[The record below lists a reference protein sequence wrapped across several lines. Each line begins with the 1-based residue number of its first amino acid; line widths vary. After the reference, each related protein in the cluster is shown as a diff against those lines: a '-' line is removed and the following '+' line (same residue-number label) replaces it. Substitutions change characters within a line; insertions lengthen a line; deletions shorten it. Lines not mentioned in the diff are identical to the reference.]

1 MLLIKNYIYA
11 ISDDG
16 NAYCNHIID
25 EINGKHSSVIPIQN
39 VGQYSYFII
48 GMINSNNA
56 LSLYFY
62 ETLVD
67 GECLAS
73 YTFTKEYDIY
83 ISSKSLS
90 CHYYTNLVCFY
101 ESISNELVSSIF
113 NVDIYAT
120 NKIEFNSSY
129 PKENGGAKI
138 VKSIYSSYLNKYLVC
153 YINNEN
159 NCDCIIYDI
168 NREIIYY

>member
-1 MLLIKNYIYA
+1 MFFNIFILLILTIKIKTFSFFKTIPLLNNKYFIITPDNLIFFNNNYNTNDIKVYFNNEQKTESEDEYEKISYGRFNAETQAQLLLIKNYIYA

-62 ETLVD
+62 ETLVN

-83 ISSKSLS
+83 KL
-90 CHYYTNLVCFY
+90 
-101 ESISNELVSSIF
+101 
-113 NVDIYAT
+113 
-120 NKIEFNSSY
+120 
-129 PKENGGAKI
+129 
-138 VKSIYSSYLNKYLVC
+138 
-153 YINNEN
+153 
-159 NCDCIIYDI
+159 
-168 NREIIYY
+168 